1 MTPPGRNMPRPVA
14 HAAATSCGDALGAL
28 PLPGSPP
35 ITRMA
40 YFLIANEVTIDI
52 TKARTELGYE
62 PVINVDRGL
71 SELGAG

>member
-1 MTPPGRNMPRPVA
+1 
-14 HAAATSCGDALGAL
+14 
-28 PLPGSPP
+28 
-35 ITRMA
+35 MA

-62 PVINVDRGL
+62 PVISVDRGL